1 MQVIYTAFALC
12 TLYTCHTLHVPS
24 LYAFVYVHV
33 YTCVYMYRRRKNTCT
48 ICIQLFII
56 LFGCLLVYNKC
67 CTKRCMNVFTGSPLS
82 RPVLHVLI
90 QQDVN
95 TLQRVAWCG
104 LFMKSGLPRE
114 LPWIKKTKTIQKAL
128 YMYLLYNYIC
138 VWNMSHFRGPE
149 FPFAGSEQGA
159 LGSRLRTVVH
169 IEF

>member
-1 MQVIYTAFALC
+1 
-12 TLYTCHTLHVPS
+12 
-24 LYAFVYVHV
+24 
-33 YTCVYMYRRRKNTCT
+33 MYRRRKNTCT

-114 LPWIKKTKTIQKAL
+114 LP
-128 YMYLLYNYIC
+128 
-138 VWNMSHFRGPE
+138 
-149 FPFAGSEQGA
+149 
-159 LGSRLRTVVH
+159 
-169 IEF
+169 